1 MFARLRWCPKCR
13 HELVALTLVPPLLFW
28 HRTNESIAPG
38 AADTVYAGETYRIR
52 IRFPA
57 NYPIE
62 APEVVFVPV
71 SLDVYDIYDTSH
83 L

>member
-1 MFARLRWCPKCR
+1 
-13 HELVALTLVPPLLFW
+13 T
-28 HRTNESIAPG
+28 G
-38 AADTVYAGETYRIR
+38 AVDTVFAGEIYRIR

-71 SLDVYDIYDTSH
+71 RAPH
-83 L
+83 

>member
-1 MFARLRWCPKCR
+1 
-13 HELVALTLVPPLLFW
+13 
-28 HRTNESIAPG
+28 G

-62 APEVVFVPV
+62 APEVVFVPMETQMIQNSLLVRCHLKGVCTGSLGEHCVVIVV
-71 SLDVYDIYDTSH
+71 SYH
-83 L
+83 